1 MAVVRPLYW
10 NTELDLARP
19 LLDIHWEYQRRH
31 IARLYSQA
39 PTVTVSVVSNSGT
52 LSPTMA
58 DTRLQAG
65 NAATNASAA
74 PAESSTDEP
83 TTVTVNHDKL
93 TGPTYDTSL
102 SPSAD
107 QGRLGYPVYWDT
119 TEGCIKVMSHQ
130 DYIDTFI
137 YETLDSM
144 VTASESELTNGT
156 YTISTSASVSNY
168 TEVSG
173 SNTVIFSDTRADTS
187 AYTADGI
194 PETLDQPTTVTSYYL
209 QRRSDASSSTTQ
221 PIHNLLFADA
231 DGNLQRISK
240 EDDNAFYT
248 RVKNDIRYYAAED
261 TAGHKLSYNING
273 SGNARG
279 TAMVDTKLDG
289 SGNYQTREV
298 GLDDYRAQE
307 FPNGSPQ
314 TINTY
319 TFKITQV

>member
-10 NTELDLARP
+10 NTTLDLARP

-65 NAATNASAA
+65 AEGTRGTSSA
-74 PAESSTDEP
+74 PAETATAEP
-83 TTVTVNHDKL
+83 SVVTVNFDKL

-107 QGRLGYPVYWDT
+107 QGRVGYPVYWDT

-156 YTISTSASVSNY
+156 FTITTSASVSNY

-173 SNTVIFSDTRADTS
+173 SNTVIFADTRADTS
-187 AYTADGI
+187 AYSAAGI
-194 PETLDQPTTVTSYYL
+194 PETLDQPTTITNYYL
-209 QRRSDASSSTTQ
+209 Q
-221 PIHNLLFADA
+221 
-231 DGNLQRISK
+231 
-240 EDDNAFYT
+240 
-248 RVKNDIRYYAAED
+248 
-261 TAGHKLSYNING
+261 
-273 SGNARG
+273 
-279 TAMVDTKLDG
+279 
-289 SGNYQTREV
+289 
-298 GLDDYRAQE
+298 
-307 FPNGSPQ
+307 
-314 TINTY
+314 
-319 TFKITQV
+319 

>member
-10 NTELDLARP
+10 NTTLDLARP

-65 NAATNASAA
+65 AEGTRGTSSA
-74 PAESSTDEP
+74 PAETATAEP
-83 TTVTVNHDKL
+83 SVVTVNFDKL

-107 QGRLGYPVYWDT
+107 QGRVGYPVYWDT

-144 VTASESELTNGT
+144 ATASESELTNGT
-156 YTISTSASVSNY
+156 FTIATSTITN
-168 TEVSG
+168 
-173 SNTVIFSDTRADTS
+173 
-187 AYTADGI
+187 
-194 PETLDQPTTVTSYYL
+194 YYL
-209 QRRSDASSSTTQ
+209 QRRSDASSASTQ
-221 PIHNLLFADA
+221 PIHNLLFADT

-279 TAMVDTKLDG
+279 TAMVDTRLDG
-289 SGNYQTREV
+289 SGNYQTLV
-298 GLDDYRAQE
+298 AGLDDYRAQE
-307 FPNGSPQ
+307 FPNGSPA